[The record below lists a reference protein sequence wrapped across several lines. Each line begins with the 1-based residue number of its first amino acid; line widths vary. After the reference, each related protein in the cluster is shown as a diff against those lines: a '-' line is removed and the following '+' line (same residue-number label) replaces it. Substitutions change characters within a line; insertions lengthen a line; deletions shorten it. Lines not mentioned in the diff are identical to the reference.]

1 MIRTTPHWAH
11 DLNGTLDIYSRLLD
25 RERGT
30 NVMLLHDL
38 WDASPLVVFGSDYP
52 ATGLPFPQTSPLYGI
67 EVGHTR
73 RNPGATLEG
82 AGLFLPDGQMPSPG
96 SLPP

>member
-11 DLNGTLDIYSRLLD
+11 DLNGTLDFYSRLLD

-38 WDASPLVVFGSDYP
+38 WDASPLVAFGADYP

-73 RNPGATLEG
+73 RNPGAT
-82 AGLFLPDGQMPSPG
+82 P
-96 SLPP
+96 